1 MSQPEP
7 SRQLPSTI
15 VVPEFGEVNV
25 RRLRGRTTVSFT
37 ILMEPTG
44 EDAEG
49 WQTGV
54 ALDASASMTRAYGR
68 GFTGSVP
75 EDVTADYERRGLVK
89 VERTDGRQF
98 RRFSTEAWEDA
109 VRRGFLKKTPNDIEP
124 LARDFISYLA
134 GSLDEDGG
142 TTVIYWA
149 CGDGGAFEVVG
160 DFTAEQVKKLAISG
174 PKSHSLGKG
183 TRLLPAVKYFV
194 ERFKDAKRGMYLF
207 LTDGALDDLEEVKAY
222 TVKLCKAIQ
231 AERRN
236 PVKCVLIG
244 VGEQVNEGQMEEL
257 DDLDSGTDVDVWDH
271 KIAKEMRGLVE
282 IFAEVVDENRII
294 APKAK
299 ILDSSGKVVF
309 RFDDG
314 LPAKVTFDMSPE
326 SEWFELHV
334 GGRKVRQT
342 IKG

>member
-1 MSQPEP
+1 
-7 SRQLPSTI
+7 
-15 VVPEFGEVNV
+15 
-25 RRLRGRTTVSFT
+25 RRAGGRTEVSFT
-37 ILMEPTG
+37 ILMEPDG
-44 EDAEG
+44 ADAEG

-54 ALDASASMTRAYGR
+54 ALDASASMTKAYGR
-68 GFTGSVP
+68 GFTGTVP
-75 EDVTADYERRGLVK
+75 DAAAADYERRGLLK

-98 RRFSTEAWEDA
+98 RRFSSAAWEDA
-109 VRRGFLKKTPNDIEP
+109 VKRGFLVPTPNDVEP

-160 DFTAEQVKKLAISG
+160 DFTADQVRKLSFAG
-174 PKSHSLGKG
+174 PKGHALGKG

-194 ERFKDAKRGMYLF
+194 DRFKDAKRGMYVF
-207 LTDGALDDLEEVKAY
+207 LTDGKLDDLEEVKAY
-222 TVKLCKAIQ
+222 TVKLCKAI
-231 AERRN
+231 AAGRRN
-236 PVKCVLIG
+236 AVKCVLVG
-244 VGEQVNEGQMEEL
+244 VGDQVEEGQMEEL

-294 APKAK
+294 APSAR
-299 ILDSSGKVVF
+299 ILDASGAVVA

-314 LPAKVTFDMSPE
+314 LPAKVSFTMPAASG
-326 SEWFELHV
+326 WFELEV
-334 GGRKVRQT
+334 GGRKVRQPV
-342 IKG
+342 KG